1 MNTRGKGEGTV
12 YQTKD
17 GRFVAS
23 TSVSIGGVRQRTL
36 KYCKTKREAQDALHV
51 LRQQSAGKN
60 RLRNDRTC
68 GEWFDEW
75 LGIILETRRS
85 TTHLRYKRLL
95 DAHTK
100 PLHRKRLDKL
110 DAETLR
116 TFYKSINTTAHTK
129 YGLHTVIKSCLMEAW
144 RREYVL
150 ENVARRVK
158 IDRPEPAEVPSL
170 TISQAKAFLKAIKG
184 NRYEAVY
191 AVAIGTGMNSAEVFG
206 LRWRDVDLE
215 NRVIHVRQQV
225 VELTNGKLEVD
236 APLKQRKRKR
246 DIPLAPIAYDALT
259 GLARPSDD
267 AHVFTDG
274 RGGPIR
280 RTNFTNREFHPL
292 LESAGIPR
300 FNLHQLRHTLATML
314 KAAGVDDLTISM
326 ILGHANVAITQG
338 VYIDTFHEAKKNAM
352 EKAHGLMVP

>member
-1 MNTRGKGEGTV
+1 MRGKGEGTV
-12 YQTKD
+12 YPTKD

-23 TSVSIGGVRQRTL
+23 TSVSIDGVRQRTL
-36 KYCKTKREAQDALHV
+36 KYCKTRREAQDALHV
-51 LRQQSAGKN
+51 MRQNTAGKK
-60 RLRNDRTC
+60 RLRNTMTC

-95 DAHTK
+95 DAHAK
-100 PLHRKRLDKL
+100 PLRRTRLVDL
-110 DAETLR
+110 DADELR
-116 TFYKSINTTAHTK
+116 KFYNSVNSTVHTK

-144 RREYVL
+144 RREYVS

-158 IDRPEPAEVPSL
+158 IERPQSSDVPSL
-170 TISQAKAFLKAIKG
+170 SIAQAKLFLQAIRG
-184 NRYEAVY
+184 NRYEALY
-191 AVAIGTGMNSAEVFG
+191 AVAIGTGMNSAEIFG
-206 LRWRDVDLE
+206 LRWTNVDLE

-236 APLKQRKRKR
+236 APLKQRKRRR
-246 DIPLAPIAYDALT
+246 DIPLAPIAYDALQRHVGT
-259 GLARPSDD
+259 KAEADG
-267 AHVFTDG
+267 HVFTDSTG
-274 RGGPIR
+274 KPIR

-292 LESAGIPR
+292 LVSAGIPR

-326 ILGHANVAITQG
+326 ILGHANVAITTS
-338 VYIDTFHEAKKNAM
+338 VYIDTFMEAKKAAL
-352 EKAHGLMVP
+352 EAAHDVMV